1 MRYRRAI
8 VTSRPYI
15 RIRSRR
21 NLHAEASPRTEKKMQ
36 TKSKTHSSSGKR
48 ILSVTIKRMLD
59 DSPDTSYLGEYSNSP
74 LSEFSIDR
82 AHSEDCASVSLE
94 AKNAQ
99 TMLEHAQQTV
109 GDIQTTVDYDVD
121 ETEWEA
127 LETAYT
133 ELGQLASEITDC
145 DCGERGD
152 MGRHEYRYFNPS
164 FNYVDKHGKLAEGN
178 TAEDVRKY
186 VRQDYERMESLNRG
200 DWSYIGIRAEAK
212 IWIESKQAGP
222 VSYGHVGQ
230 FQTITS
236 SGVWGY
242 ESDMSGTD
250 FEEAEEEQ
258 LSELRAQ
265 LKALGFSARAIS
277 VAFKTIE
284 RKDA

>member
-1 MRYRRAI
+1 
-8 VTSRPYI
+8 
-15 RIRSRR
+15 
-21 NLHAEASPRTEKKMQ
+21 MQ

-59 DSPDTSYLGEYSNSP
+59 DSPGTSYLGEYANSP
-74 LSEFSIDR
+74 TSEFSIDR
-82 AHSEDCASVSLE
+82 AHSEDCASVSQE

-164 FNYVDKHGKLAEGN
+164 FNYVDKHGKLVDGN
-178 TAEDVRKY
+178 TAEEVRKY

-200 DWSYIGIRAEAK
+200 DRSYMGIRADAE
-212 IWIESKQAGP
+212 IGLP
-222 VSYGHVGQ
+222 NGFGVSYGSTIQ
-230 FQTITS
+230 RITS
-236 SGVWGY
+236 GGVWGY
-242 ESDMSGTD
+242 ESDMSKVD

-277 VAFKTIE
+277 AAFKNVE
-284 RKDA
+284 REEN